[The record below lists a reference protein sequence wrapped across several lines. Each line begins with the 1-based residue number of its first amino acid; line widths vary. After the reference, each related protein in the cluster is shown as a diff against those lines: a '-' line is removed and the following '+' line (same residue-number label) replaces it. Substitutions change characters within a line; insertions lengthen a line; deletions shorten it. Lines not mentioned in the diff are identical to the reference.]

1 MFYRQEVNLLLKSM
15 KNLYYYT
22 LVCLLVFSC
31 IEDDTVTE
39 VEDEQETEV
48 EVPIAVDDIYAA
60 LENTDFLI
68 QGMLDNDTIFE
79 FARVDAFDEQ
89 TIEGGS
95 IESRGN
101 NNFLYSPPH
110 DFIGTDAFTYTI
122 CDNLS
127 PINCSTATVYIN
139 VQEEINNSSLVIILA
154 DDTVFGEKDVALNI
168 DNILD
173 NDTFI
178 GLDTVNIS
186 NVYDTDTNG
195 TVVLNNNTISYTPP
209 TGFIGADSFEYEV
222 CSADN
227 MLCKVATVTV
237 KMGETISFNIP
248 SSVSGY
254 YTNLF
259 FQDSDFTYESLQI
272 LTEDSHT
279 TKLSYIQRHDYL
291 YDADEDMSNTDNVI
305 LMYSSESRYWEE
317 YQGNPNYSPQTF
329 NTEHVYP
336 QSFLDDNEVAIADMH
351 LLRVCDATINTSRS
365 NSPFVEGS
373 GTYEKI
379 GDGWYPG
386 DEWKG
391 DVARIVFYV
400 NMYYGEPISDVGT
413 LSTLLEWNIEDPV
426 SAFEEQRNDVIFSAQ
441 GNRNPFIDNP
451 YLATLIWGGNDAENK
466 WE

>member
-1 MFYRQEVNLLLKSM
+1 M

>member
-1 MFYRQEVNLLLKSM
+1 
-15 KNLYYYT
+15 
-22 LVCLLVFSC
+22 
-31 IEDDTVTE
+31 
-39 VEDEQETEV
+39 
-48 EVPIAVDDIYAA
+48 
-60 LENTDFLI
+60 
-68 QGMLDNDTIFE
+68 MLDNDTIFE